1 MAAESVG
8 VKVSGLVVRY
18 EQVTAVNGIS
28 FAAAPGEFIT
38 LLGPSG
44 CGKTTALRAIA
55 GLERPAAGEIWVGD
69 RLVFSA
75 ERRVNLPPEKRHVS
89 MVFQSY
95 AVWPHLSVFENVAYP
110 LRVRRLPEKEVRERV
125 FQALELVGLADLARR
140 NVTQLSGGQQQR
152 VALARA
158 VVFSPAALL
167 LDEPLSN
174 LDARLRARMRV
185 EIRELQRNLRVTTVY
200 VTHDQEEALAISDRV
215 VVMNAGVIEQVGTP
229 ADIYDRPRNSF
240 VANFIGSAN
249 LIEGA
254 FAPEL
259 SRNGL
264 AAFRTASGLI
274 VYAAGSAP
282 GWSDGLVAVRPTYIV
297 LGRICPPGEVNVWRG
312 RVVRRLF
319 AGDFVEYFVRVGE
332 VELNVRRPPGERF
345 SEGEEV
351 FVSVDPQHCV
361 VVER

>member
-8 VKVSGLVVRY
+8 VKVCDLVVRY
-18 EQVTAVNGIS
+18 NQVTAVNGIS

-44 CGKTTALRAIA
+44 CGKTTVLRAIA

-75 ERRVNLPPEKRHVS
+75 TRRVNLPPERRNVS

-95 AVWPHLSVFENVAYP
+95 AIWPHLSVFENVAYP
-110 LRVRRLPEKEVRERV
+110 LRVRRLSEKEVKERV
-125 FQALELVGLADLARR
+125 SWALELVGLADLARR
-140 NVTQLSGGQQQR
+140 NATQLSGGQQQR

-158 VVFSPAALL
+158 IVYSPGALL

-174 LDARLRARMRV
+174 LDARMRAQVRV
-185 EIRELQRNLRVTTVY
+185 EIRELQQKLKITTVY

-215 VVMNAGVIEQVGTP
+215 VVINAGAIEQIGTP
-229 ADIYDRPRNSF
+229 AEIYDRPRNSF
-240 VANFIGSAN
+240 VANFVGSAN
-249 LIEGA
+249 LLEGR

-264 AAFRTASGLI
+264 TALKTTGGLV
-274 VYAAGSAP
+274 VYAAGSAADRF
-282 GWSDGLVAVRPTYIV
+282 DGLVAVRPTYV
-297 LGRICPPGEVNVWRG
+297 TLSPTHPGGGVNVWQG

-332 VELNVRRPPGERF
+332 VELNVKRPPGERF
-345 SEGEEV
+345 SEGEEI
-351 FVSVDPQHCV
+351 FVSVDPQHCI
-361 VVER
+361 VVEH